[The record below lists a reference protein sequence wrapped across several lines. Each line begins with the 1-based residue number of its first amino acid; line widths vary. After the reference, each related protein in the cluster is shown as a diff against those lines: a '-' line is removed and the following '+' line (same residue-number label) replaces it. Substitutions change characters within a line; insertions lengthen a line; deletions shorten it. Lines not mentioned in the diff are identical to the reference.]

1 MREFIGT
8 NKQVATHGT
17 ITAGSNNYGIQDL
30 TDYGHASN
38 THGLGEIA
46 ILGNIGGKPVVLKND
61 GTDAVVKSKNGIQ
74 FGVKTPTTVKWSG
87 TIPNNP
93 NTIVTKC
100 VNTVA
105 VAGVKTYTIAN
116 SGALSEGH
124 YLGILVENLNYPYYM
139 STKRQQLF
147 EIRLTTAY
155 LTSGVIN
162 STGWTAIK
170 AAFDA
175 KFGSTGK
182 NWCTMTGTGAVITVT
197 ALVPGVD
204 IKISG
209 SNDTGIIT
217 YTSTTTAPAV
227 AYNTGAKVAEME
239 KEIAV
244 RGGYNPFWTI
254 DANLWTASSMINTTQ
269 LYVTYVIE
277 YDVLNPGAIVIPALQ
292 RRECIVA
299 VPKYDATTGTTA
311 NPDIASLDAIFT
323 ALAANGKV
331 VSNAITGT
339 AGTAAASGTAVVDLA
354 AAAITVTGNGGL
366 TFRTY

>member
-17 ITAGSNNYGIQDL
+17 ITAGSSNYGIQNL
-30 TDYGHASN
+30 TDYGHAAN

-61 GTDAVVKSKNGIQ
+61 GTDAVAKSKNGIQ
-74 FGVKTPTTVKWSG
+74 FGVVTPTTVKWSG

-100 VNTVA
+100 INTVA

-147 EIRLTTAY
+147 EIRLTAAY

-162 STGWTAIK
+162 STGWSAIK
-170 AAFDA
+170 TAFDA

-182 NWCTMTGTGAVITVT
+182 NWCTMTGSNAVITIT

-244 RGGYNPFWTI
+244 REGYNPFWTI

-299 VPKYDATTGTTA
+299 VPKYNATTGTTA
-311 NPDIASLDAIFT
+311 NPDIDWLDKIFT

-331 VSNAITGT
+331 TSDAVTGT
-339 AGTAAASGTAVVDLA
+339 APSTVGAAAT
-354 AAAITVTGNGGL
+354 ITVTGNGGL